1 MCNDSKKESEQEIRF
16 EPDRYRLE
24 DERPGKTYKLT
35 IGDLQGVQMWTGK
48 KPPQGRGY
56 FIKAYVNTGEYPDG
70 ALGEVFIT
78 PDKEGSFTKGVLDG
92 FALLLSIA
100 LQHGISLEDIAAKYL
115 NTRFEPSGFTTD
127 ESVPMASSFFDFMF
141 RKLALEYLDE
151 EALDRLGVKDR
162 KKQKEKNCQEDND
175 GTLED
180 SFEIQRPTTG
190 FSGEP
195 FNRKK
200 NNKEDDEKAKP
211 EAAGEEV

>member
-1 MCNDSKKESEQEIRF
+1 MADDSKKESEQELRF

-24 DERPGKTYKLT
+24 DERSGKTYKMV
-35 IGDLQGVQMWTGK
+35 IGDLQGAQMWTGK
-48 KPPQGRGY
+48 KPPQGHGY
-56 FIKAYVNTGEYPDG
+56 YIQAYVNTGEYPDG

-115 NTRFEPSGFTTD
+115 NMRFEPSGFTND
-127 ESVPMASSFFDFMF
+127 DSVPMASSFFDFMF

-151 EALDRLGVKDR
+151 EALDRLGVQDR
-162 KKQKEKNCQEDND
+162 KKQKEKICQEEND
-175 GTLED
+175 GTSED
-180 SFEIQRPTTG
+180 NLEIQRPTTG

-195 FNRKK
+195 FNHKK
-200 NNKEDDEKAKP
+200 DVSETEP
-211 EAAGEEV
+211 EATSEEI

>member
-1 MCNDSKKESEQEIRF
+1 MSEESKKESEQEIRF

-24 DERPGKTYKLT
+24 DERPGKTYKLV

-48 KPPQGRGY
+48 KPPQGQGY

-70 ALGEVFIT
+70 DLGEVFIM
-78 PDKEGSFTKGVLDG
+78 PDKEGTFTKGVLDG

-115 NTRFEPSGFTTD
+115 NMRFEPSGFTND
-127 ESVPMASSFFDFMF
+127 DSVPMASSFFDFMF

-162 KKQKEKNCQEDND
+162 KKQKENICQEDND

-180 SFEIQRPTTG
+180 NFEIQRPTTG

-200 NNKEDDEKAKP
+200 NISEAEP
-211 EAAGEEV
+211 EAAGEKI